1 MKHDETWIQSS
12 SLEMFLKKVTWWA
25 AWWKTRSSAGAL
37 SWPIL
42 NQGKDVGNKAL
53 RTCDFPQRLKFWTHQ
68 LLSIIFD
75 DYAACI
81 FRSFVSVLSP
91 VSAGQQL
98 IHTKVTKDEGLN
110 MRTATKNSG
119 HLWALSISIASCFL
133 PNHGCQLWSCQFG
146 LKWPRPAR
154 SNAANSS
161 LEAAKVWISSSS
173 FMLPA

>member
-1 MKHDETWIQSS
+1 MKRGSS
-12 SLEMFLKKVTWWA
+12 HPVWRCFLKRWPDGRLDEKPGAPLAPYHDLYWIKGKTWETKLLELVISHSVWN
-25 AWWKTRSSAGAL
+25 SG
-37 SWPIL
+37 
-42 NQGKDVGNKAL
+42 
-53 RTCDFPQRLKFWTHQ
+53 HQ

-75 DYAACI
+75 DYAVCI

-119 HLWALSISIASCFL
+119 HLWALSISRASCFL